1 MGYGLHVRGLVLR
14 CGQVRCLI
22 LQPIQNGPIF
32 RPIRSKTSIFLSSFF
47 LSFNGRLRENS
58 NRIPKSFA
66 GDPTPNL
73 DRKSVEKQRNPKG
86 TSKAI
91 FSFFPSFLIPSDQ
104 YQREQIRSRC
114 RNCGRL
120 TGVSSPSPRCT
131 RRGRGV
137 RRQLHPIGVGSRGAD
152 NFGPRSH
159 LGATG
164 RCACRGLPRPLDP
177 GNAARRLA
185 PRALPLPAPC
195 RPPRLHR

>member
-1 MGYGLHVRGLVLR
+1 MPYSAAHTEWAHLPTHQVQNQYLFIIPFFFFQWTSPRKLKSNPQILR
-14 CGQVRCLI
+14 RR
-22 LQPIQNGPIF
+22 F
-32 RPIRSKTSIFLSSFF
+32 HSKSRS
-47 LSFNGRLRENS
+47 
-58 NRIPKSFA
+58 
-66 GDPTPNL
+66 
-73 DRKSVEKQRNPKG
+73 EKRRRATESQFPKG
-86 TSKAI
+86 QGKAN

-104 YQREQIRSRC
+104 CQREQIRSRC

-185 PRALPLPAPC
+185 PRARPLPAPC
-195 RPPRLHR
+195 QPPRLHR